1 MEFKNMSYIL
11 ILLIIT
17 VVYEKYKLHNDAE
30 DGLQHYE
37 LVKKYLLNGTTLSRS
52 DKPII
57 WIHNEYEINA
67 RNWSSFYSRNT
78 KCLNQPYLYLTIKS
92 IIDQC
97 GDDFN
102 ICLIDD
108 ESFNKIIP
116 NWSLELDHIA
126 KPIKEHIRSLALGKV
141 LHTYGG
147 MLVPSSFICF
157 ESLINVYN
165 NGLSNDRPFVGEFV
179 SRSITASHVTF
190 FPNTILMGCNKECLV
205 MDEYVQKLEMLSS
218 KDFTRTM
225 EFTGEVSKWCY
236 AQILNGRMNS
246 VCGSIIGTKTD
257 KNEAITID
265 LLLNSSFFKLG
276 NAAVG
281 LYIPANEILNRTNYE
296 WFARLTPQEV
306 LESNTMI
313 GKYML
318 AGY

>member
-1 MEFKNMSYIL
+1 MSYIF
-11 ILLIIT
+11 ILLIVS
-17 VVYEKYKLHNDAE
+17 VVYEKYKLHNDTE
-30 DGLQHYE
+30 DGMQHYE
-37 LVKKYLLNGTTLSRS
+37 LVKKYLLNGSSLARS
-52 DKPII
+52 KKPII

-67 RNWSSFYSRNT
+67 RNWDSFYSRNT

-116 NWSLELDHIA
+116 GWTLDLEHIA
-126 KPIKEHIRSLALGKV
+126 KPIQDHIRTLALGKV

-157 ESLINVYN
+157 ESLINTYN
-165 NGLSNDRPFVGEFV
+165 ANLANDAPFVGEFV
-179 SRSITASHVTF
+179 SRNITASHVTF
-190 FPNTILMGCNKECLV
+190 FPNPMLMGCNKECPV
-205 MDEYVQKLEMLSS
+205 MEEYVHHLEILTS
-218 KDFTRTM
+218 KDFTSAVD
-225 EFTGEVSKWCY
+225 FTGQVSKWCY

-246 VCGSIIGTKTD
+246 LCGSVIGTKTD
-257 KNEAITID
+257 KNETVTID
-265 LLLNSSFFKLG
+265 LLLNSSFFRLA
-276 NAAVG
+276 NTAVG
-281 LYIPANEILNRTNYE
+281 LYIPGNEILNRTNYE
-296 WFARLTPQEV
+296 WFAKLTPQEV